1 MTDKE
6 AIAILMNLRSKY
18 PLTDE
23 EQEAIS
29 NAVGT
34 LSWTSLAQGS
44 LRARKEKR
52 DRDLS

>member
-6 AIAILMNLRSKY
+6 AIAILMNLRGKH

-29 NAVGT
+29 NAVGA
-34 LSWTSLAQGS
+34 LSWTTLAQS
-44 LRARKEKR
+44 RVKPRKTKEKE
-52 DRDLS
+52 DE